1 MASRAPTGGAEEK
14 GYTMTTS
21 NLDIIRALLKEME
34 ALQASSA
41 DQAKRITAL
50 EKCLGTAAD
59 STAAA
64 YPALTAA
71 QKRRANGLKGAVMRK
86 LHAADVAG
94 RVTLVGTWLWLQTDE
109 KVHAKDLPTG
119 WRFSRRR
126 AAWYRR
132 IDD

>member
-1 MASRAPTGGAEEK
+1 M
-14 GYTMTTS
+14 S
-21 NLDIIRALLKEME
+21 NLDIIRALLDEIEDHEKRLETIE
-34 ALQASSA
+34 KRLDTAA
-41 DQAKRITAL
+41 DSTAADS
-50 EKCLGTAAD
+50 TAAD